1 MTIRLTESQRQLLEH
16 ALDAMRDEIL
26 AGDRPMTKKAKN
38 LYCSAVT
45 LVRERPAET
54 RKVRSDFGTSRPT
67 PQLEVP
73 GT

>member
-1 MTIRLTESQRQLLEH
+1 MRLTEAQRQLLEH
-16 ALDAMRDEIL
+16 ALDAMRDEIF
-26 AGDRPMTKKAKN
+26 AGDRPMSKKTKN
-38 LYCSAVT
+38 LYLAAITV
-45 LVRERPAET
+45 VRERPAES